1 MQFWE
6 KINNNGYEVLFA
18 LAVANVSAQILK
30 VLISS
35 LKHNKTQYKLAV
47 STGGMPSSHS
57 ATVIAMATSIG
68 LIEGFNSTLFALS
81 LCVSFIVMYDA
92 AGIRRS
98 ASRQA
103 IVINQIIKVIT
114 KDIPSLSTK
123 RLKELLGH
131 SPTEVIAGAAWG
143 ILVSFSVRALIK
155 YITQ

>member
-6 KINNNGYEVLFA
+6 TINNNGYEVLFA
-18 LAVANVSAQILK
+18 LALANVSAQILK

-35 LKHNKTQYKLAV
+35 LRHNKTQYKLAV

-114 KDIPSLSTK
+114 KDIPSLNTK

-131 SPTEVIAGAAWG
+131 SPTEVIAGAVWG
-143 ILVSFSVRALIK
+143 ILVSFSLRAFIK
-155 YITQ
+155 YITH

>member
-1 MQFWE
+1 
-6 KINNNGYEVLFA
+6 
-18 LAVANVSAQILK
+18 
-30 VLISS
+30 
-35 LKHNKTQYKLAV
+35 
-47 STGGMPSSHS
+47 MPSSHS

-98 ASRQA
+98 ASKQA
-103 IVINQIIKVIT
+103 AVINQIIKVIT

-131 SPTEVIAGAAWG
+131 SPIEVIAGAVWG
-143 ILVSFSVRALIK
+143 IIVSFSVRAFIK
-155 YITQ
+155 YISQ